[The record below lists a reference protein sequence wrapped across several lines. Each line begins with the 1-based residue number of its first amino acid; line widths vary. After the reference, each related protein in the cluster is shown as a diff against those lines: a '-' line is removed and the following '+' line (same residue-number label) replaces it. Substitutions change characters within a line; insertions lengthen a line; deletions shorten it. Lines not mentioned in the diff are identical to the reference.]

1 MYLTITLKSFLS
13 EKNKDSPNNIISQ
26 FIISFHYKK
35 HKTNNHTSVNA
46 KYPQKGVVSPSPMKK
61 PRPVRGTNAWVM

>member
-46 KYPQKGVVSPSPMKK
+46 KYPQKG
-61 PRPVRGTNAWVM
+61 RGLT